1 MQKDITLSDIM
12 EEIRELRKDVERLEG
27 MIRYLIESTLTLEEE
42 ESSRGVEDIKARDL
56 SKYLPFRNLDD
67 ALKRDRS

>member
-1 MQKDITLSDIM
+1 MQKDVTLSDIM
-12 EEIRELRKDVERLEG
+12 KEIRELRKDVERLEG

-42 ESSRGVEDIKARDL
+42 ESSRGVEDIKSRDL

-67 ALKRDRS
+67 ALKRD